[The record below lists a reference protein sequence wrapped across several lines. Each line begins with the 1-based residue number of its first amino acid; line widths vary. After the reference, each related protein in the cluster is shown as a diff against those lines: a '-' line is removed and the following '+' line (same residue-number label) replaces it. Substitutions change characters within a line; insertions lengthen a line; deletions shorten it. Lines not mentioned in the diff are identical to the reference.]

1 MNLLLFLVL
10 GLLIALQLALPRRWA
25 ALPLLLAAVHTP
37 PICQIGGFSCA
48 RIIIVI
54 GLARALTTG
63 LLELRQLNA
72 LDKLMIAFSAIMMIS
87 ALGHDWIFGNP
98 FVFRIGL
105 LLNIVGSYLYAR
117 AYLVGVEAIETLQR
131 CMLVTLIPFA
141 MLMAFERTTGKNPY
155 SSIGA
160 KRDVTL
166 FRMGKNRAQGP
177 FGTPILA
184 GTVGAS
190 AIPILL
196 PLWKRRRLAALT
208 GLGTS
213 ATIILAS
220 ASSGPIATM
229 LIAGGIIGLWFVRQH
244 MKLILIGTA
253 LGLVTL
259 HFIKERPV
267 WYLMALMDFVGG
279 STGWHRAHLI
289 SVGIERI
296 GEWWLVGTDYTGHW
310 MPYSLGTN
318 VPGIAKA
325 DLTNYYLHLGV
336 IAGLPLVLC
345 LFCIQWICF
354 RRISTALRQFADR
367 PCEFEIWCIGAAFGA
382 HSITFL
388 SISYYDQ
395 MFVFFWLLV
404 GMIATIPEN
413 NLFHDDAESS
423 CYEPPTTDDQNTP
436 MNSGLYRAEPSRER
450 RQALESTIGCS

>member
-1 MNLLLFLVL
+1 MNPLLLLVL
-10 GLLIALQLALPRRWA
+10 GALIVLQLALPRRWA

-48 RIIIVI
+48 RIIIVV
-54 GLARALTTG
+54 GVARALASG

-105 LLNIVGSYLYAR
+105 LLNIVGTYLYAR
-117 AYLVGVEAIETLQR
+117 AYLTGVEAMETLQR
-131 CMLVTLIPFA
+131 CLLVALIPFA

-155 SSIGA
+155 SAIGA

-190 AIPILL
+190 AVPILL
-196 PLWKRRRLAALT
+196 PLWRRRRLATVA
-208 GLGTS
+208 GLGAS

-220 ASSGPIATM
+220 ASSGPISTM
-229 LIAGGIIGLWFVRQH
+229 LVAGGLIGLWYVREH

-253 LGLVTL
+253 LGLVML

-279 STGWHRAHLI
+279 STGWHRAYLI
-289 SVGIERI
+289 DVGMERI

-345 LFCIQWICF
+345 LFCIQWNCF
-354 RRISTALRQFADR
+354 RRISTALRHSAGS
-367 PCEFEIWCIGAAFGA
+367 PNEFELWCIGAAMGA
-382 HSITFL
+382 HAVTFL

-404 GMIATIPEN
+404 GMVSTIPGTD
-413 NLFHDDAESS
+413 FCHDEEESP
-423 CYEPPTTDDQNTP
+423 CDEPPSTDGQTRFGMLDP
-436 MNSGLYRAEPSRER
+436 AVAGHRAITGTDWN
-450 RQALESTIGCS
+450 RQADVP